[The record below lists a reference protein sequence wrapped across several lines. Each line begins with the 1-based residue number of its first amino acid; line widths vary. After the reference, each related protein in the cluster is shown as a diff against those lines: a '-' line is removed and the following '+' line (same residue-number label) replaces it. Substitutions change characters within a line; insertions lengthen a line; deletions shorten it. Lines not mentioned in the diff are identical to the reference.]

1 MKEFEKM
8 LNQLRDSSGE
18 LKANMHL
25 LNEIVPVEEQM
36 KYFEYSKYVQSNK
49 DNIGLDRNYL
59 IAKLF
64 TPEID
69 LEDRRY
75 YLSVLAGIVDVAAY
89 RAIETYHSSPLEA
102 ELANWSAMALA
113 ESKILLD
120 ADLSG
125 EKHFF
130 VSTGL
135 GGKNS
140 KLRYFSVIASFDR
153 SDFNEFQ
160 RETLLRE
167 LQFAFKT
174 HNIEVESIEI
184 KSNYLKIFLL
194 SGLNQDARLCIESA
208 IKECNEMGHF
218 VDDQF
223 LLTNVKKIDD
233 TEIEE
238 LLNKKKPDSNS
249 ESESEIL

>member
-49 DNIGLDRNYL
+49 DNMSFDRNYL

-64 TPEID
+64 TPEVD
-69 LEDRRY
+69 VEDRRY
-75 YLSVLAGIVDVAAY
+75 YLSALAGVVDVAAY
-89 RAIETYHSSPLEA
+89 RAIETYHSSPLES

-120 ADLSG
+120 AEFSG
-125 EKHFF
+125 EKQFF

-135 GGKNS
+135 GGKNG
-140 KLRYFSVIASFDR
+140 KLRYFSVIASSDR

-167 LQFAFKT
+167 LQFAFTT

-184 KSNYLKIFLL
+184 KTNYLKIYLFCGL
-194 SGLNQDARLCIESA
+194 SQDGHICIEDA
-208 IKECNEMGHF
+208 LKECNEMGHF
-218 VDDQF
+218 ADDQF
-223 LLTNVKKIDD
+223 LLTNVRKIEDS
-233 TEIEE
+233 EIEA
-238 LLNKKKPDSNS
+238 LLKRNNADPDSEN
-249 ESESEIL
+249 E

>member
-1 MKEFEKM
+1 MEEFEKM

-49 DNIGLDRNYL
+49 DNMGLDRNYL

-75 YLSVLAGIVDVAAY
+75 YLSVLAGIIDVAAY

-135 GGKNS
+135 GGKNG
-140 KLRYFSVIASFDR
+140 KLRYFSVITSSDR

-167 LQFAFKT
+167 IQFAFTT
-174 HNIEVESIEI
+174 HNIEVENIEI
-184 KSNYLKIFLL
+184 KSNYLKMFLL
-194 SGLNQDARLCIESA
+194 FGLNQNGRDCIENA

-218 VDDQF
+218 VDEQF
-223 LLTNVKKIDD
+223 LLTNVKKIEDA
-233 TEIEE
+233 EIEE
-238 LLNKKKPDSNS
+238 LLKRRESDSDF
-249 ESESEIL
+249 

>member
-8 LNQLRDSSGE
+8 LNRLRDSSGE

-49 DNIGLDRNYL
+49 DNISLDRNYL

-64 TPEID
+64 TPEVDI
-69 LEDRRY
+69 EDRRY
-75 YLSVLAGIVDVAAY
+75 YLSTLAGIVDVAAY
-89 RAIETYHSSPLEA
+89 RAIETYHSSPLEP
-102 ELANWSAMALA
+102 ELANWSAMALV

-125 EKHFF
+125 EKQFF

-135 GGKNS
+135 GGKDG
-140 KLRYFSVIASFDR
+140 KLRYFSVIVSSDR
-153 SDFNEFQ
+153 SDFNDFQ
-160 RETLLRE
+160 KETLFRE

-174 HNIEVESIEI
+174 HNIEVESFEI
-184 KSNYLKIFLL
+184 KTNYLKMFLL
-194 SGLNQDARLCIESA
+194 CGLNQDGHACIQKA
-208 IKECNEMGHF
+208 IEECNEMGHF

-223 LLTNVKKIDD
+223 LLTNVKKIEDS
-233 TEIEE
+233 EIVE
-238 LLNKKKPDSNS
+238 LLKRKDSDNNPKD
-249 ESESEIL
+249 E

>member
-36 KYFEYSKYVQSNK
+36 KYFEFSKYVQSNK
-49 DNIGLDRNYL
+49 DNRGIDRNYL

-69 LEDRRY
+69 IEDRRY
-75 YLSVLAGIVDVAAY
+75 YLSALAGIVDVAAY
-89 RAIETYHSSPLEA
+89 RAIETYHSSPLEP

-125 EKHFF
+125 EKQFF

-135 GGKNS
+135 GGKNG
-140 KLRYFSVIASFDR
+140 KLRYFSVIASLDR
-153 SDFNEFQ
+153 TDFNDFQ
-160 RETLLRE
+160 KETLLRE

-184 KSNYLKIFLL
+184 KTNYLKIYLFCGL
-194 SGLNQDARLCIESA
+194 SQDGHICIENA

-223 LLTNVKKIDD
+223 LLTNVRKIEDP
-233 TEIEE
+233 EIEE
-238 LLNKKKPDSNS
+238 LLNRKNSDSSN
-249 ESESEIL
+249 ESE

>member
-49 DNIGLDRNYL
+49 DNTGLDRNYL

-69 LEDRRY
+69 IEDRRY
-75 YLSVLAGIVDVAAY
+75 YLSALAGIVDVAAY
-89 RAIETYHSSPLEA
+89 RAIETYHSSPLEP

-125 EKHFF
+125 EKQFF

-135 GGKNS
+135 GGKNGR
-140 KLRYFSVIASFDR
+140 LRYFSVIASADR
-153 SDFNEFQ
+153 SNFNEFQ
-160 RETLLRE
+160 KETLLRE

-184 KSNYLKIFLL
+184 KTNYLKMFLL
-194 SGLNQDARLCIESA
+194 CGLNQDGHECIENA
-208 IKECNEMGHF
+208 IHECNEMGHF
-218 VDDQF
+218 LDDQF
-223 LLTNVKKIDD
+223 LLTNVKHIGD
-233 TEIEE
+233 TQIEE
-238 LLNKKKPDSNS
+238 LLKKKDS
-249 ESESEIL
+249 ESDSKNE

>member
-49 DNIGLDRNYL
+49 DNMGLDRNYL

-89 RAIETYHSSPLEA
+89 RAIETYHSSPLEP

-135 GGKNS
+135 GGKDN
-140 KLRYFSVIASFDR
+140 KLRYFSVIASSDR
-153 SDFNEFQ
+153 SNFNEFQ

-167 LQFAFKT
+167 LQFAFTT

-184 KSNYLKIFLL
+184 KSNYLKMFLL
-194 SGLNQDARLCIESA
+194 CGLNQDAHICIENA

-238 LLNKKKPDSNS
+238 LLKKRKSDSPS
-249 ESESEIL
+249 ESDSEAI

>member
-49 DNIGLDRNYL
+49 DSAGLDRNYL

-69 LEDRRY
+69 IEDRRY
-75 YLSVLAGIVDVAAY
+75 YLSALAGMVDIGAY
-89 RAIETYHSSPLEA
+89 RAIETYHSSPLEP
-102 ELANWSAMALA
+102 ELASWSAMALA

-125 EKHFF
+125 EKQFF

-135 GGKNS
+135 GGKDG
-140 KLRYFSVIASFDR
+140 KLRYFSVIASADR
-153 SDFNEFQ
+153 SDFNNFQ
-160 RETLLRE
+160 KETLFRE
-167 LQFAFKT
+167 LQFAFKAL
-174 HNIEVESIEI
+174 NIEVENIEI
-184 KSNYLKIFLL
+184 RNNYLKMFLL
-194 SGLNQDARLCIESA
+194 CGLSQDGHECIEKA

-218 VDDQF
+218 VDEQF
-223 LLTNVKKIDD
+223 LLTNVKKIEDS
-233 TEIEE
+233 EIEE
-238 LLNKKKPDSNS
+238 LLKRKNS
-249 ESESEIL
+249 ELDSENE

>member
-49 DNIGLDRNYL
+49 ENTGLDRNYL

-64 TPEID
+64 TPEVGV
-69 LEDRRY
+69 EDRRY
-75 YLSVLAGIVDVAAY
+75 YLSALAGIVDVAAY
-89 RAIETYHSSPLEA
+89 RAIETYHSSPLEP
-102 ELANWSAMALA
+102 ELANWSAMALT

-125 EKHFF
+125 EKQFF

-135 GGKNS
+135 GGKQG
-140 KLRYFSVIASFDR
+140 KLRYFSVIASADR
-153 SDFNEFQ
+153 SDFNDFQ
-160 RETLLRE
+160 KETLLRE

-174 HNIEVESIEI
+174 HNIVVETIEPKTNYI
-184 KSNYLKIFLL
+184 KMFLL
-194 SGLNQDARLCIESA
+194 CGLNQDGHICIENT

-223 LLTNVKKIDD
+223 LLTNVKEIEDS
-233 TEIEE
+233 EIEE
-238 LLNKKKPDSNS
+238 LLKKKNSDSENK
-249 ESESEIL
+249 

>member
-36 KYFEYSKYVQSNK
+36 KYFEYSKYVQSTKENM
-49 DNIGLDRNYL
+49 GLDRNYL

-75 YLSVLAGIVDVAAY
+75 YLSALAGIVDVAAF
-89 RAIETYHSSPLEA
+89 RAIETYHSSPLEP

-125 EKHFF
+125 EKQFF

-135 GGKNS
+135 GGKNG
-140 KLRYFSVIASFDR
+140 KLRYFSVIASSDR
-153 SDFNEFQ
+153 SDFNDFQ
-160 RETLLRE
+160 KETLLRE
-167 LQFAFKT
+167 LQFAFTT
-174 HNIEVESIEI
+174 HNIEVESIDI
-184 KSNYLKIFLL
+184 KTNYLKMFLL
-194 SGLNQDARLCIESA
+194 CGLNQDGHICIENA
-208 IKECNEMGHF
+208 IKECNELGQF

-223 LLTNVKKIDD
+223 LLTNVKKIEDD
-233 TEIEE
+233 QIEE
-238 LLNKKKPDSNS
+238 LLKRKNS
-249 ESESEIL
+249 DTDTEDESENI